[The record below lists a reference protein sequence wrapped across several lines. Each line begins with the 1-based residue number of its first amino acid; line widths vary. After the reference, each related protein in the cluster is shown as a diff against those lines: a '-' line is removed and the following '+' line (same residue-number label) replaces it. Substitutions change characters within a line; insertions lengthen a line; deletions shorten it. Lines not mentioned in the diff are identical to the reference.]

1 MKSKIALLL
10 LVTAAVVSFLFFTSR
25 TVYYTQQDPS
35 GRYTAIVSYNT
46 YRSFTPMMP
55 GSSSDK
61 PGFIKIVDQH
71 NNDLGEIPLPMLQL
85 ADLKWTQ
92 EGAEVKLIGEW
103 NFTKGYAFYWDET
116 GSERIFVRGSES
128 EYWN

>member
-10 LVTAAVVSFLFFTSR
+10 IVIAAVSTILFFSSR
-25 TVYYTQQDPS
+25 TVYYTEQDPS
-35 GRYTAIVSYNT
+35 GRYTAIVSYST

-61 PGFIKIVDQH
+61 PGFIKIVDEH

-85 ADLKWTQ
+85 ADLKWTK

-103 NFTKGYAFYWDET
+103 DFTNAYCFYWDEQ
-116 GSERIFVRGSES
+116 GNKKIFVKGSD
-128 EYWN
+128 